1 MTPLQT
7 SRGSIILNGAK
18 VDYLYHTDGAGFSD
32 IQVRR
37 GRLTT
42 KEKAYDFSFI
52 LAVGGEGLKA
62 CEKKFPGLL
71 ALLAKRFPDLNIV
84 KNTNSSKVE

>member
-1 MTPLQT
+1 MGNIITK
-7 SRGSIILNGAK
+7 RGSIILNSAQ

-32 IQVRR
+32 LQVRR

-42 KEKAYDFSFI
+42 QERAYDFSFI
-52 LAVGGEGLKA
+52 LSDGGEGLKG

-71 ALLAKRFPDLNIV
+71 TMLSQRFPELNIV
-84 KNTNSSKVE
+84 KKPS

>member
-1 MTPLQT
+1 MSELITR
-7 SRGSIILNGAK
+7 RGAIILNGAQ

-42 KEKAYDFSFI
+42 TEKSYDFSFI
-52 LAVGGEGLKA
+52 LSDGGEGLKA

-71 ALLAKRFPDLNIV
+71 ALLSKRFPELNIQ
-84 KNTNSSKVE
+84 